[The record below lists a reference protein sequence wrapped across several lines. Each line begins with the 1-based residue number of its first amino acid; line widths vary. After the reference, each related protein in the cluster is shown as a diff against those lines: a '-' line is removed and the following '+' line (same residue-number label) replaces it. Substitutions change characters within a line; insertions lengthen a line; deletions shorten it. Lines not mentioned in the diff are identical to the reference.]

1 MKKIANMLMI
11 RQKINWAVGIEQAFG
26 RILEHTSDAKHKVTN
41 LPLYTKVA
49 ITHIQ
54 FLQSAQ
60 QHADKMNITQ
70 DSLRQ
75 LYTKEGLNTLINS
88 YVAHIHEVY
97 DNTKDQYMGKINQVK
112 SFTFNPDDAE
122 NQLKDLKN
130 RLASVTAKKNTRL
143 NMYAQHVQLV

>member
-1 MKKIANMLMI
+1 
-11 RQKINWAVGIEQAFG
+11 
-26 RILEHTSDAKHKVTN
+26 
-41 LPLYTKVA
+41 
-49 ITHIQ
+49 
-54 FLQSAQ
+54 
-60 QHADKMNITQ
+60 MNITQ